1 MASSTPNNS
10 DMDLLRAKLSNIT
23 DPAQLAKSVNANPQ
37 LIFDTISVF
46 LNNHEVLERRNRE
59 LEAANQKAQDFG
71 KQDQIHSEPDPT
83 HQVLSRLAD
92 LLQPAQQ
99 KSILMKDGEAFSG
112 AREDYYPWKESI
124 LLKLNTNA
132 DHFPS
137 EHSKLAHIYS
147 QMNTASKAHIASWVR
162 NGVLLFVSVEQMIQL
177 LDTIFGDPNRVRDAV
192 NRLHSNFQRNKPFAT
207 WIVEIRK
214 DASIAGYDLDSRSL
228 LDLVLFNMS
237 IELKQALV
245 HERDIESLKFDQV
258 IARLQ
263 DIDNRQRAISRLIS
277 NHRNRRQNTFQP
289 SLPPPQGPIQ
299 AGDPM
304 DLSATSSP
312 KKGPLTKEEK
322 DRRRAL
328 KLCIYCAGSGHFI
341 QNCPV
346 KPGREP
352 VNLHTATISEVEV
365 TEVSGNGEAL

>member
-10 DMDLLRAKLSNIT
+10 EIDILRAKLSKIT

-37 LIFDTISVF
+37 LIFDTISLF
-46 LNNHEVLERRNRE
+46 LNNHDVLERRNRE
-59 LEAANQKAQDFG
+59 LEAANQQSRG
-71 KQDQIHSEPDPT
+71 HGNQDQIHSQTDPT

-137 EHSKLAHIYS
+137 EHSKLAHVYS

-162 NGVLLFVSVEQMIQL
+162 NGFLLFESVEQMIAL
-177 LDTIFGDPNRVRDAV
+177 LDTVFGDPNRVRDAV
-192 NRLHSNFQRNKPFAT
+192 NRLHSNFQRNKSFAT

-228 LDLVLFNMS
+228 LDLIFYNMS

-245 HERDIESLKFDQV
+245 HERDIDSLKFDQV

-277 NHRNRRQNTFQP
+277 NHRNRRQNILQPSFQP
-289 SLPPPQGPIQ
+289 SQGPIQ
-299 AGDPM
+299 AGDLM
-304 DLSATSSP
+304 DLSATSSS

-322 DRRRAL
+322 DRHRTL
-328 KLCIYCAGSGHFI
+328 NLCIYCAGSGHFI

-346 KPGREP
+346 KPNREP
-352 VNLHTATISEVEV
+352 TSLRTANISEAEV
-365 TEVSGNGEAL
+365 AEVSGNGEAL